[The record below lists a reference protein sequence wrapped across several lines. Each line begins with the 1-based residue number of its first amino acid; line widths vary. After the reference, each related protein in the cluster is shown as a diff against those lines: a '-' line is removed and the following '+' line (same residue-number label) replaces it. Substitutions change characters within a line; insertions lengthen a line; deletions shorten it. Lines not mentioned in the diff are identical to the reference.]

1 MTNEQILQ
9 LASAAGDA
17 AFHNALPDPM
27 VVVDGVKR
35 YVVEGGACGFAW
47 VKIKGNTP
55 FGRFCKAKGIARKSY
70 TGGLHI
76 WCSHPSQSYD
86 RKMAWASAFAR
97 VLNDNGID
105 AFGDGRLD

>member
-17 AFHNALPDPM
+17 AFRANVPTPM
-27 VVVDGVKR
+27 VVVGGNTQY
-35 YVVEGGACGFAW
+35 YVSDGACGFAW

-70 TGGLHI
+70 NGGLHI